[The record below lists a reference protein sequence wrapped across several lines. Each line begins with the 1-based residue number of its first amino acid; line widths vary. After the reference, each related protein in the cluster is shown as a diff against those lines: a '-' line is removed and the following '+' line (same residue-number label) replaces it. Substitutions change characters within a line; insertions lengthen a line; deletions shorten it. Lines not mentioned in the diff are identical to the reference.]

1 VKVLILILF
10 VVFSV
15 ISCDTTQKEKP
26 KEQKSQNQIL
36 NPGCYVYYKNGDTI
50 NMKIDQV
57 GDSVTG
63 TLDIAYAEKDANTG
77 TFKAALKGDT
87 LLGTYTFN
95 SEGMQSER
103 EIAFLIKNNQLI
115 EGYGEMKENGMSFK
129 DKNNLQYTSAMP
141 LSKVACE
148 QVN

>member
-1 VKVLILILF
+1 MKVIILILF
-10 VVFSV
+10 VLFSV
-15 ISCDTTQKEKP
+15 ISCDTTHKEKP
-26 KEQKSQNQIL
+26 KEQTTQKPLL
-36 NPGCYVYYKNGDTI
+36 NSGCYAYHKNGDTI

-63 TLDIAYAEKDANTG
+63 TLDIAYAEKDANSG

-87 LLGTYTFN
+87 LLGTYTFK

-103 EIAFLIKNNQLI
+103 EIAFLIRNNQLI

-129 DKNNLQYTSAMP
+129 DKDNLQYTSAMP

-148 QVN
+148 QIN